1 MIGPFQ
7 MISAIFPATIV
18 HTPKANTI
26 CIGVPSGHPD
36 TAVITLPADI
46 IAPPNSNRFPVFV
59 RWFGSDISLGGSQRV
74 RFCDPLITLEI
85 AGQRALC
92 ASSLRDN
99 FSLGINKN

>member
-1 MIGPFQ
+1 MR
-7 MISAIFPATIV
+7 AIAPAT
-18 HTPKANTI
+18 HRATPPTKATPV
-26 CIGVPSGHPD
+26 GTPSGPPN
-36 TAVITLPADI
+36 TAVITLPPDI

-59 RWFGSDISLGGSQRV
+59 RWFGLDISLGGSQRV

-92 ASSLRDN
+92 ASSLRDK